1 MIMKFLQFVITFFT
15 IRKILKDSDNETTRT
30 ETDSGRRGDQ
40 PIPGELYEYPES
52 VREDGTDINNTR
64 GG

>member
-1 MIMKFLQFVITFFT
+1 MFMKFIQFVITFFT

-30 ETDSGRRGDQ
+30 ETNSGRRGDQ
-40 PIPGELYEYPES
+40 HIPGDLYEHPES
-52 VREDGTDINNTR
+52 VGENGTDISNTR

>member
-30 ETDSGRRGDQ
+30 ETSTGRRRDQQLPGD
-40 PIPGELYEYPES
+40 LYEHPDS
-52 VREDGTDINNTR
+52 IREDGTDINNRR